1 MRIAIRLLTVI
12 ALFVGAT
19 LAGAEE
25 AQIAVAA
32 NFNGPMK
39 VIIEMFEAKTGHRV
53 IASYGSTGKLY
64 AQIKNGAPF
73 GALLAA
79 DQARPLLLVDE
90 GMAVPDSRFTY
101 AVGSL
106 VLWSADADAV
116 EDGPALLKAGSF
128 KRLAIAN
135 PKLAPYG
142 AASLQTLEHLGIMEA
157 VEPKIVMGEN
167 IAQTYQFVDS
177 GNAEIGFVALSQVM
191 TDGAINKGSGWI
203 VPENMHDPISQ
214 DAVVLQ
220 SGAGNPAIS
229 ELFAFLRGGK
239 ARAVIHDFGY
249 GTVDE

>member
-12 ALFVGAT
+12 ALFAGAT
-19 LAGAEE
+19 LAGAKE

-32 NFNGPMK
+32 NFAAPMK
-39 VIIEMFEAKTGHRV
+39 AIIGMFEAETGHSV
-53 IASYGSTGKLY
+53 KASYGSTGKLY

-73 GALLAA
+73 EALLAA
-79 DQARPLLLVDE
+79 DQARPLLLAEE

-106 VLWSADADAV
+106 VLWSADADAID
-116 EDGPALLKAGSF
+116 DGPALLKAGGF

-142 AASLQTLEHLGIMEA
+142 AASLQTLERLSVKEA
-157 VEPKIVMGEN
+157 IEPKIVMGEN

-177 GNAEIGFVALSQVM
+177 GNAELGFVALSQVM
-191 TDGAINKGSGWI
+191 VDGAINRGAGWI
-203 VPENMHDPISQ
+203 VPEHMHDPISQ
-214 DAVVLQ
+214 DGVVLKR
-220 SGAGNPAIS
+220 GAGNPAIS
-229 ELFAFLRGGK
+229 ELFAFLRGEK